1 VTIIGALTAIL
12 LLTLLL
18 FRLANQVQRLLVIT
32 GMQVASHVFGVLLAA
47 LAVQFMFDGIA
58 ESGLLN

>member
-1 VTIIGALTAIL
+1 MTIIGALTAIL

-18 FRLANQVQRLLVIT
+18 SRLANQVQRLLVIT

>member
-18 FRLANQVQRLLVIT
+18 SRLANQVQRLLVIT